1 MITLL
6 QVETTYEVIY
16 KNKEYQVTILE
27 DKVTI
32 GYTDYFVVDAYG
44 DEVDEDLKEEI
55 IYYLE
60 NNTN

>member
-6 QVETTYEVIY
+6 QVETTYEVLY
-16 KNKEYQVTILE
+16 KNSEYEVTILE

-32 GYTDYFVVDAYG
+32 GYTDYYVVDAYG
-44 DEVDEDLKEEI
+44 DEVNESLKEEI
-55 IYYLE
+55 VAYLE

>member
-27 DKVTI
+27 DKITI

-55 IYYLE
+55 VFYLE

>member
-6 QVETTYEVIY
+6 QVETTYEIIY

-32 GYTDYFVVDAYG
+32 GYTDYHVIDAYG